1 MDPISLTITN
11 KRKPM
16 EKKESFPIT
25 KFLSSLGRG
34 IKIGFLL
41 IIISIQLSAKNF
53 AQQKISLNSERSDI
67 HTVFKMIEKQSSYR
81 FFYSNDVLPANKE
94 VTAQFKDAYVEV
106 ILNKILDGLPV
117 TWKLID
123 DKNIV
128 ISNKSSNYT
137 SVSSSAMADT
147 VVSGVVKDAEDGE
160 LLKGVS
166 VTVKGSPLKTITDE
180 NGRYQLKLATVN
192 NTIVF
197 SYVGYLN
204 KEVIASKSGD
214 LNVALKVNSKALDEV
229 VVVGYGKQ
237 KRKEVTGAIASINE
251 SQLKEIAVSS
261 FENAIQ
267 GRVAGLEV
275 SVPSGEPGAAP
286 VIRIRGSASISA
298 GNDPLYVIDGLP
310 ISSNLGLQQGIG
322 QRTEAFTVPRINPFT
337 TINPNDI
344 QSIEVLKDAS
354 AAGIYGSRGS
364 NGVIMV
370 TTKKGL
376 KNRKQ
381 ISFNAYTG
389 FNEAMNLP
397 ELMNSEDLIKYTKEA
412 RNNNYLQTNDPTN
425 PAS

>member
-11 KRKPM
+11 KRKTM

-128 ISNKSSNYT
+128 ISNKT
-137 SVSSSAMADT
+137 SDNFSVASYAIADT
-147 VVSGVVKDAEDGE
+147 LITGVVRAAEDGE
-160 LLKGVS
+160 ALKGVS
-166 VTVKGSPLKTITDE
+166 VTVKGSTLKTITDD
-180 NGRYQLKLATVN
+180 NGRYQIKLASVN
-192 NTIVF
+192 NTLVF
-197 SYVGYLN
+197 SYVGYSD
-204 KEVIASKSGD
+204 KEVIASKSSD
-214 LNVALKVNSKALDEV
+214 LNVALKSNLKALDEV

-237 KRKEVTGAIASINE
+237 KRKEITGAIASINE

-275 SVPSGEPGAAP
+275 SVPSGEPGSAP

-310 ISSNLGLQQGIG
+310 ISSNSGLQQ
-322 QRTEAFTVPRINPFT
+322 N
-337 TINPNDI
+337 
-344 QSIEVLKDAS
+344 
-354 AAGIYGSRGS
+354 
-364 NGVIMV
+364 
-370 TTKKGL
+370 
-376 KNRKQ
+376 
-381 ISFNAYTG
+381 
-389 FNEAMNLP
+389 
-397 ELMNSEDLIKYTKEA
+397 
-412 RNNNYLQTNDPTN
+412 
-425 PAS
+425 